1 MQYAGS
7 SEINDIQLAE
17 KMSFVVF
24 VYLALTNKDMIKGF
38 FDEHV
43 QNVALLVPKEQID
56 EIAEETYLADAAQNA
71 VAGNRNAVA
80 EHLEHPEVVEV
91 HPGSTHDAAQSPA
104 EHPQH
109 LLDHR
114 LLLHLLRVLAGGL

>member
-1 MQYAGS
+1 MF
-7 SEINDIQLAE
+7 
-17 KMSFVVF
+17 FVF
-24 VYLALTNKDMIKGF
+24 IALLFICCKNSIERF